1 MNLEE
6 KILELIKEKPMLISV
21 IEEKLGVSVTEVIDA
36 GALPFL
42 RKYGLAEIAPTDE
55 GGLVKITPK
64 GLQLLNFPKIEDEL
78 PSDQLEALEK
88 LWGNET
94 DRALDN
100 EMDLSLEDK
109 TIEPIYTPKQHTET
123 ANWLIGMATR
133 FDVSRK
139 DVICALW
146 LCAKDAVWA
155 RLERDVKENRGRKGE
170 NEYKSW

>member
-21 IEEKLGVSVTEVIDA
+21 IEEKLGVSVTEAIDA

-42 RKYGLAEIAPTDE
+42 RKYGLAEIAPTNE
-55 GGLVKITPK
+55 GSLVKITPK
-64 GLQLLNFPKIEDEL
+64 GLQLLSLPNIEGEL
-78 PSDQLEALEK
+78 PSDQLETLEK
-88 LWGNET
+88 LWG
-94 DRALDN
+94 N

-109 TIEPIYTPKQHTET
+109 TIEPLYTSKQHTET
-123 ANWLIGMATR
+123 TNWLIGMATR